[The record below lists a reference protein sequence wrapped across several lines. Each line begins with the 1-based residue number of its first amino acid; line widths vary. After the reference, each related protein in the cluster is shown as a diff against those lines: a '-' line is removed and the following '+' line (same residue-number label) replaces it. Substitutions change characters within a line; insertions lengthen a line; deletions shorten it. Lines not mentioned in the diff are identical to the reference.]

1 MKRTFIT
8 LTLLTAVAVAFALSA
23 GRGDAVAIPGRD
35 NAMAKNNIMWL
46 DLSGM
51 WTRFTNPDT
60 VDYYMDKIVD
70 CGFQTVVIDV
80 RNTGSSV
87 GYRSDIAPM
96 LLDWKGVRIDP
107 SYDYLDVVL
116 TSARKHGLTAYAGFN
131 VLCDRQTGRCRCRL

>member
-1 MKRTFIT
+1 
-8 LTLLTAVAVAFALSA
+8 
-23 GRGDAVAIPGRD
+23 
-35 NAMAKNNIMWL
+35 MWL

-60 VDYYMDKIVD
+60 VDYYMDRIVD

-96 LLDWKGVRIDP
+96 LLDWKGVCIDP

-116 TSARKHGLTAYAGFN
+116 KSAKKAWSYS
-131 VLCDRQTGRCRCRL
+131 LCGI